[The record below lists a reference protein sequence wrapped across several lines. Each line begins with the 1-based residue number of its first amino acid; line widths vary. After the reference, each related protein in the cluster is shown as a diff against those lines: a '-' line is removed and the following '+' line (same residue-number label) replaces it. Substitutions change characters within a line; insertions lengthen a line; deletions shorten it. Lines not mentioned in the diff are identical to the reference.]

1 MSTSIYGPQ
10 PEPNPAPYDVSVMD
24 GPVVSDAT
32 ASEVQPTDV
41 PVVNPLAGPPAVVDS
56 VGTPITVGLTVKLV
70 GTVIAVS
77 ATDTHGLG
85 VTVQP
90 NNPTIVAITD
100 ILPQQATVL
109 MPVSPLPGKPFFR
122 FHGTQLTVGS

>member
-1 MSTSIYGPQ
+1 MSTSVYSPQ
-10 PEPNPAPYDVSVMD
+10 PEPDPTVFSTSTESVVTEADAP
-24 GPVVSDAT
+24 T
-32 ASEVQPTDV
+32 VQPAD
-41 PVVNPLAGPPAVVDS
+41 PIVNPLAGPPAVVDS

-77 ATDTHGLG
+77 PTDTHGLG

-90 NNPTIVAITD
+90 TNPTIVAITD

>member
-10 PEPNPAPYDVSVMD
+10 PESDPAVFSTSTNE
-24 GPVVSDAT
+24 PVVTEADAP
-32 ASEVQPTDV
+32 AVQPAD
-41 PVVNPLAGPPAVVDS
+41 PIVNPLAGPPAVVDS

>member
-10 PEPNPAPYDVSVMD
+10 PEPD
-24 GPVVSDAT
+24 PVVLSTSTGDAPVVVEAPTTSDA
-32 ASEVQPTDV
+32 P